1 MVVYQRVAVFVLLV
15 KCAFLFGE
23 SWENGVFVWRLLA
36 CDVRC
41 PKIGDYSQ
49 AFTHMIHGNSIYLPI
64 NFTIKNQP

>member
-15 KCAFLFGE
+15 KCAFLFAE

-41 PKIGDYSQ
+41 PKIGECVCCYKDYIGFFRELS
-49 AFTHMIHGNSIYLPI
+49 
-64 NFTIKNQP
+64 